1 MYFYHTKNWGAHL
14 SSLDTIKLSLKVYIH
29 RKMEKFLEIGFEI
42 RKSLIVSK
50 LLKSAPQFFV
60 W

>member
-29 RKMEKFLEIGFEI
+29 RKMEKFLEIGVEI